1 MSMASGPTVPVP
13 ARDVA
18 TEHGELHALPS
29 ALADRIGYLL
39 ARAHLGMREIADQAL
54 TPLGLDKKG
63 YAALVL
69 LASEG
74 PLSQQALSVIQGCDR
89 TTMVAVV
96 DKLENEGLVV
106 RHRNPLD
113 RRAYALEIT
122 AKGRRTLDQAE
133 ELVSNVER
141 DFLAPLSPADR
152 RRLIDLLQRLLVG

>member
-1 MSMASGPTVPVP
+1 MAMASTSAAPASDTVTEAGDLPPLP
-13 ARDVA
+13 A
-18 TEHGELHALPS
+18 

-39 ARAHLGMREIADQAL
+39 ARAHLGMRAIADEAL
-54 TPLGLDKKG
+54 TPLGLDKKE

-96 DKLENEGLVV
+96 DKLEDGELVV
-106 RHRNPLD
+106 RRRNPLD

-122 AKGRRTLDQAE
+122 AKGRRALDQAD
-133 ELVSNVER
+133 ELVSKVEH
-141 DFLAPLSPADR
+141 DFLVPRSAAER
-152 RRLIDLLQRLLVG
+152 RTLIDLLQRLLVR

>member
-1 MSMASGPTVPVP
+1 MSMASSPVAP
-13 ARDVA
+13 A
-18 TEHGELHALPS
+18 GERVTLPADLPALPQ

-39 ARAHLGMREIADQAL
+39 AKAHLEMRAVADEAL
-54 TPLGLDKKG
+54 VPLGLDKKE

-69 LASEG
+69 VASEG

-96 DKLENEGLVV
+96 DKLEAGGLVV

-122 AKGRRTLDQAE
+122 AKGRRVLDQAD
-133 ELVSNVER
+133 ELVSRVER
-141 DFLAPLSPADR
+141 EFLVPLSAAER
-152 RRLIDLLQRLLVG
+152 RTLVGLLQRLLVG

>member
-1 MSMASGPTVPVP
+1 MSMASNPTAAV
-13 ARDVA
+13 RDGA
-18 TEHGELHALPS
+18 TETAELPALPA

-39 ARAHLGMREIADQAL
+39 AKAHLGIRAIADEAL
-54 TPLGLDKKG
+54 IPLGLDKKE

-96 DKLENEGLVV
+96 DKLEDGQLVV
-106 RHRNPLD
+106 RRRNPLD

-122 AKGRRTLDQAE
+122 AKGRRALDQADK
-133 ELVSNVER
+133 LVSRVER
-141 DFLAPLSPADR
+141 DFLAPLSTAER
-152 RRLIDLLQRLLVG
+152 RTLIDLLQRLLVN